1 MADQTVEQGAR
12 EAIQR
17 FYAAADRFMTGD
29 AAPFK
34 ALWSQRDDVT
44 AFGGWGGYEVGWDQ
58 VGGRWDW
65 AAQQMSGGTV
75 TRKNLA
81 TVITA
86 EMAYIVDA
94 TSVRIRVDGSDREEK
109 TWQNRQTHIFR
120 LEDGQWRLVHRHV
133 SRLEPREVRER
144 G

>member
-17 FYAAADRFMTGD
+17 FYTAADQFISGD
-29 AAPFK
+29 AGSFK

-86 EMAYIVDA
+86 EMAYIVDV
-94 TSVRIRVDGSDREEK
+94 TSVQIRVDGADSAEK
-109 TWQNRQTHIFR
+109 AWANRQTHIFR

>member
-17 FYAAADRFMTGD
+17 FYAAADQFMTGD
-29 AAPFK
+29 AGPFK

-94 TSVRIRVDGSDREEK
+94 TSVRIRVDGSDRGEK